1 MIATYADELA
11 LMSATNWTAA
21 LLGPDMVGALGD
33 LG

>member
-1 MIATYADELA
+1 MTRANKDRMMTY
-11 LMSATNWTAA
+11 WTAA